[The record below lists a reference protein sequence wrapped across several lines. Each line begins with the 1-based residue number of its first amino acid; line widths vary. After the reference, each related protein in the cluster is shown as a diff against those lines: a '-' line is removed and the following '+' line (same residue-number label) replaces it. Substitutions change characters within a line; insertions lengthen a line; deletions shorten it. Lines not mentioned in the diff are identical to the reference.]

1 MLIHG
6 EEEGVPPKK
15 KRKSRSVTK
24 PGRPISFYE
33 LMMLISSAF
42 SKYRSTTGPGHDNE
56 IPRSVYI
63 WANSDKRQKTV
74 PLVWLAQRPLW
85 YVWNLAQGQVAEVVY
100 LEGHRCRCRLCD
112 HQKVKKPR
120 GPKRQKDGTITKA
133 AFYKYRGAGTGDQ
146 MMEWRRLCPELVE
159 EDEERERKFREYC
172 EGTKDVIQQL
182 ADRSK

>member
-6 EEEGVPPKK
+6 EEAEVLPKK
-15 KRKSRSVTK
+15 KRKSRAVTK

-33 LMMLISSAF
+33 LMMLISSAVANW
-42 SKYRSTTGPGHDNE
+42 SSTGPRHDDG

-63 WANSDKRQKTV
+63 WGNSDKRQKTV
-74 PLVWLAQRPLW
+74 PLVWLAQRPLL
-85 YVWNLAQGQVAEVVY
+85 YVWNLATQGQVAEVVY
-100 LEGHRCRCRLCD
+100 PEGHHCRCRNCD
-112 HQKVKKPR
+112 HLKVKKPR

-133 AFYKYRGAGTGDQ
+133 AFYRYRGAGAGNQ
-146 MMEWRRLCPELVE
+146 MIEWRKLCLELVA
-159 EDEERERKFREYC
+159 EDEQREREFREYC